1 MYLNAFTNHR
11 FVAKEAY
18 PLRSV

>member
-1 MYLNAFTNHR
+1 MYLNAFTNR